1 MEIDITKEE
10 KIKAIYKNIADK
22 TKNFWCKIER
32 QWNYYIVIEWR
43 HFIYEKTWKYLK
55 TTSQSIEE
63 LSCESIWHPVMIW
76 DVLDYISKKTFR
88 EFLYNYLIENWKE
101 KRKPIEE
108 QSSDCIDYVFNLLP
122 KE

>member
-1 MEIDITKEE
+1 MTKEG
-10 KIKAIYKNIADK
+10 KIQAIYEEIA
-22 TKNFWCKIER
+22 
-32 QWNYYIVIEWR
+32 EW
-43 HFIYEKTWKYLK
+43 IYDSYSEDET
-55 TTSQSIEE
+55 IF
-63 LSCESIWHPVMIW
+63 PVMIW

-122 KE
+122 K